1 MHRTAQFG
9 IAAHWRYKEG
19 SKSSKEAQD
28 MVWLGQMMDWLK
40 DMADPQEFMEGLR
53 HRPVRRSRLLL
64 HAQSDVQNL
73 PQGATPVDFAYSIH
87 TEVGHRTVGAKV
99 NGKLVPLDY
108 ELRNG
113 DTVDLTSKAQ
123 GEGPS

>member
-53 HRPVRRSRLLL
+53 IDLSGGASSASRPRATFRTSRRARHPWTSPTRSTRRS
-64 HAQSDVQNL
+64 
-73 PQGATPVDFAYSIH
+73 GT
-87 TEVGHRTVGAKV
+87 
-99 NGKLVPLDY
+99 
-108 ELRNG
+108 
-113 DTVDLTSKAQ
+113 
-123 GEGPS
+123 GPSARR